1 MATPLDCYA
10 TPGNNLLTCVL
21 DDAVGA
27 FGGQALFGL
36 IIGSAVLFS
45 LWWAN
50 DGRIGTPA
58 VVVLI
63 SGGILL
69 PLLPAQY
76 ATAARAFAF
85 IGLVAAIIAVG
96 QRYFLD
102 PNI

>member
-1 MATPLDCYA
+1 MAPELSCY
-10 TPGNNLLTCVL
+10 TTSGNNYLTCIL

-27 FGGQALFGL
+27 FGGQAVFGL
-36 IIGSAVLFS
+36 MVGSAVLFS

-50 DGRIGTPA
+50 DGRLGTPA
-58 VVVLI
+58 VAVLI
-63 SGGILL
+63 TGGLML

-85 IGLVAAIIAVG
+85 IGLVAAVLAVA

>member
-1 MATPLDCYA
+1 MAPDLSCYS
-10 TPGNNLLTCVL
+10 TPGNNIMTCVL
-21 DDAVGA
+21 DDVVAA
-27 FGGQALFGL
+27 FGGEAVFGL
-36 IIGSAVLFS
+36 ITGFAVLFA

-58 VVVLI
+58 VVVLVT
-63 SGGILL
+63 GGLML

-76 ATAARAFAF
+76 ASIARAFAF
-85 IGLVAAIIAVG
+85 IGLVAAVVAVG

>member
-1 MATPLDCYA
+1 MAPDLGCYTTA
-10 TPGNNLLTCVL
+10 GNDYFVCIL
-21 DDAVGA
+21 DDVVAA
-27 FGGQALFGL
+27 FGGEAVFGL
-36 IIGSAVLFS
+36 IVGSAVLFS

-58 VVVLI
+58 VVVLV
-63 SGGILL
+63 SGGLML

-76 ATAARAFAF
+76 ATIARAFAF
-85 IGLVAAIIAVG
+85 IGLVAAVVAVG

>member
-1 MATPLDCYA
+1 MAPALDCYS
-10 TPGNNLLTCVL
+10 TPGNNLLACVL

-27 FGGQALFGL
+27 FGGQAVFGL
-36 IIGSAVLFS
+36 IVGTAVLFS

-63 SGGILL
+63 SGGLML

-76 ATAARAFAF
+76 ATLAQAFAF
-85 IGLVAAIIAVG
+85 IGLVAAIVAVG

>member
-1 MATPLDCYA
+1 MAPDLGCYSTA
-10 TPGNNLLTCVL
+10 GNNLLTCVL
-21 DDAVGA
+21 DDAVAA
-27 FGGQALFGL
+27 FGGQAVFGL
-36 IIGSAVLFS
+36 IVGSAILFS

-50 DGRIGTPA
+50 DGRIGVPA
-58 VVVLI
+58 VVVLV
-63 SGGILL
+63 SAGLML

-76 ATAARAFAF
+76 ATIARAFAF